1 MGLNKSV
8 IVVMIAIFLLGFSTY
23 SPAQVE
29 DLVERYAGENA
40 DGFLRPLITAFGSNV
55 NSGLYRSAHVPKM
68 GLHFNIAINGMVALI
83 PSSQRTFQAT
93 TTGYFYPVQTVEAPT
108 VMGDPAGVI
117 VTSPSG
123 TAYAFPG
130 GFDTKTFLIGMP
142 TITVGSI
149 FGTEGSIRFFK
160 ARLNDD
166 IGDISLFGIGGRHS
180 ISQYIHMSPVDIA
193 AGVFFHKF
201 KIGDVVDSDV
211 LAIHAE
217 VGKSFT
223 TINVYGGLAYE
234 TTKAKAEYTFDSGS
248 VTEDVNVDITGDNKF
263 RVTLG
268 LGFNFGLFHWNVDYN
283 IGNQQV
289 INTGISIGI

>member
-1 MGLNKSV
+1 MAYYKNV
-8 IVVMIAIFLLGFSTY
+8 IVVLVAIFLLGFS
-23 SPAQVE
+23 SDSRAQVE
-29 DLVERYAGENA
+29 DLVERDAGENA
-40 DGFLRPLITAFGSNV
+40 DGFLRPLITAFGSNL

-68 GLHFNIAINGMVALI
+68 GVHVNVAINGMVAMI

-93 TTGYFYPVQTVEAPT
+93 TTGYFFPVQTVEAPT

-117 VTSPSG
+117 VTSPNG

-130 GFDTKTFLIGMP
+130 GFDSKTFLIGMP

-160 ARLNDD
+160 AKLNDD
-166 IGDISLFGIGGRHS
+166 VGDISLFGIGGRHS
-180 ISQYIHMSPVDIA
+180 VSQYIPLSPVDIA
-193 AGVFFHKF
+193 AGVFYHKF
-201 KIGDVVDSDV
+201 KIGDIVDSNV

-223 TINVYGGLAYE
+223 IINVYGGLAYE
-234 TTKAKAEYTFDSGS
+234 KNDAKAEYTFDSGS
-248 VTEDVNVDITGDNKF
+248 VTQDVNVDITGDNKF
-263 RVTLG
+263 RLTLG